1 MLLSTAA
8 QRRGGFPSWL
18 GNWYGNAISSPPP
31 KDGGGS
37 TQSGSSKVPGNLDDV
52 DTTTPTD
59 TKEGEG
65 RTIDWIGVRLGKEVA
80 SQGTEIR
87 DADGRKLLGKVGALG
102 NGRCWIVRG
111 RQWTEV
117 GHFPVW
123 IWVLVNS
130 ADGGDMT

>member
-31 KDGGGS
+31 TDGGGS

-123 IWVLVNS
+123 IWVPVNS
-130 ADGGDMT
+130 ADGGVT